1 MSRED
6 LNCPLDFLIKFQ
18 AFGWR
23 LKGVLCLVEWSLHQL
38 VCPTY
43 VLSDTSLRI
52 MSSPEE
58 TDGFDLSDDY
68 NFPLNWLDVEAVP
81 PSEERARD
89 TIPLPTSNGQPPS
102 SVQFENI
109 MMLKKFLETFD
120 LGSENEWCIV
130 LPVHMITIIRAY
142 LKSRR
147 ENNVW
152 LVKRSQVQI

>member
-1 MSRED
+1 
-6 LNCPLDFLIKFQ
+6 
-18 AFGWR
+18 
-23 LKGVLCLVEWSLHQL
+23 
-38 VCPTY
+38 
-43 VLSDTSLRI
+43 

-58 TDGFDLSDDY
+58 NGFELSDDY